1 MTPLVCPQPPEP
13 DCPLYDQR
21 VHSPDETLRRAILM
35 ERGSR
40 VDLAAL
46 VRAEALRVRRPIA
59 ALPPASEPVPLPISS
74 HLKGVQ
80 R

>member
-1 MTPLVCPQPPEP
+1 MTPPRVCPRPP

-21 VHSPDETLRRAILM
+21 VYSPDEALRRAILM
-35 ERGSR
+35 ERRSHI
-40 VDLAAL
+40 DLAAL
-46 VRAEALRVRRPIA
+46 VRAEALRVRRPVA